1 TKALPQDVANLAFA
15 PLSLFSS
22 KSWQW
27 FKTIVTSKLLT
38 FRFVQF
44 SKIKL
49 AFAFS
54 RSLGRLLYHIKLSF
68 RCQLFF

>member
-1 TKALPQDVANLAFA
+1 KALPQDVANLAFA

-49 AFAFS
+49 VR
-54 RSLGRLLYHIKLSF
+54 RSLGRLFYYTALTPD
-68 RCQLFF
+68 CQQLF

>member
-1 TKALPQDVANLAFA
+1 DVANLAFA

-49 AFAFS
+49 VR
-54 RSLGRLLYHIKLSF
+54 RSLGRLFYYTALTPD
-68 RCQLFF
+68 CQQLF